1 MKKYCMEGYTQ
12 LGFKIYIDA
21 SSKHAAL
28 NKLHKMTV
36 GDLIKKSLIVDT
48 KDEVIIV
55 DEDDTFDCYEVESI
69 GNGYYYRKD

>member
-21 SSKHAAL
+21 SSQHAAL

-36 GDLIKKSLIVDT
+36 GDLIKKASTVDT
-48 KDEVIIV
+48 EDEIIVV
-55 DEDDTFDCYEVESI
+55 DEDDSFDCYEVELI
-69 GNGYYYRKD
+69 GNEYCQK

>member
-21 SSKHAAL
+21 SSKQAAL

-36 GDLIKKSLIVDT
+36 GDLIKKASTVDT
-48 KDEVIIV
+48 ENEIIIV
-55 DEDDTFDCYEVESI
+55 DEDNSFDCYEVELI
-69 GNGYYYRKD
+69 GNKYYQK

>member
-21 SSKHAAL
+21 SSRQAAL

-36 GDLIKKSLIVDT
+36 GDLIKRASDIDT
-48 KDEVIIV
+48 EDKVIIV
-55 DEDDTFDCYEVESI
+55 DEDDSFDCYEWEE
-69 GNGYYYRKD
+69 Y